1 MFIIV
6 LNVRPAEMLT
16 AFRVLSWVPSCLYQI
31 CRRRGSGVRGRK
43 AREGDGSRE
52 HKSRVRQFLFPEA
65 SSIAL
70 KTRRKLSSQYAEQQ
84 TLHKQVPAGYRRQKE
99 THEGRTTNVIPD
111 PVLGTENRAMSKK
124 GMPRLP
130 SGSSYP
136 CRYRVVR
143 QSGGKGGPEAEN
155 STGFRVR
162 FEQSSGYAAVRG
174 KLPWWLGW

>member
-1 MFIIV
+1 MQEK
-6 LNVRPAEMLT
+6 REWAE
-16 AFRVLSWVPSCLYQI
+16 REKS
-31 CRRRGSGVRGRK
+31 RRGRWKQRTQSGVK
-43 AREGDGSRE
+43 
-52 HKSRVRQFLFPEA
+52 QFLFPEA

-84 TLHKQVPAGYRRQKE
+84 TLHEQVPAGCRRHKE

-130 SGSSYP
+130 SGSSHP
-136 CRYRVVR
+136 CRHRVVR
-143 QSGGKGGPEAEN
+143 QSCGKGGPRAEN

-162 FEQSSGYAAVRG
+162 FE
-174 KLPWWLGW
+174 